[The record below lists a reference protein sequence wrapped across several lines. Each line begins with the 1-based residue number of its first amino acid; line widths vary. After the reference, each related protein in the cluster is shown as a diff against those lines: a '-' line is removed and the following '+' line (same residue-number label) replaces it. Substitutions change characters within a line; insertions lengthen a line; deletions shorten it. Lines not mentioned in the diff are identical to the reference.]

1 MGMVGGGPGSFI
13 GPLHRLGAQLSE
25 RVELV
30 AGVFSRTPERSRAAA
45 AAFGV
50 NPDRCYPTFDAMFA
64 AERSAANGIDLV
76 AIAAPNHLHLPIALE
91 ALACGIHVISDKPA
105 TANLAEALALREALG
120 KTALIYA
127 VTFSYTGYP
136 MIREARA
143 RVLNGE
149 IGRVRKVNV
158 TYSQGWLSS
167 ALERSGNE
175 RAAWRTNPVLSGIG
189 GCISDLGVHAF
200 NLAEYVTADTV
211 KEILPDLNNV
221 VPGREL
227 DDDCNVLLHFSGG
240 AVGVLSAS
248 QVAFGERNALSIQV
262 YGDAG
267 AIHWSFDQADALR
280 LVRTNG
286 AAQTLNPSSLDLLVR
301 EPVIPGLGNGLT
313 VPFMIQYRDFARAID
328 GTAGIIDGTLPGI
341 DAAVRSMCFVERAA
355 RSRGQRSDWISLD
368 LSDQRTHA

>member
-1 MGMVGGGPGSFI
+1 MGGKLRMGMVGGGTGSFI

-50 NPDRCYPTFDAMFA
+50 NPDRCYPTFEAMFA
-64 AERSAANGIDLV
+64 AERSAANGIELV

-91 ALACGIHVISDKPA
+91 ALACGVHVISDKPA
-105 TANLAEALALREALG
+105 TANLAEALTLREALG

-167 ALERSGNE
+167 ALERFGN
-175 RAAWRTNPVLSGIG
+175 
-189 GCISDLGVHAF
+189 
-200 NLAEYVTADTV
+200 
-211 KEILPDLNNV
+211 
-221 VPGREL
+221 
-227 DDDCNVLLHFSGG
+227 
-240 AVGVLSAS
+240 
-248 QVAFGERNALSIQV
+248 
-262 YGDAG
+262 
-267 AIHWSFDQADALR
+267 
-280 LVRTNG
+280 
-286 AAQTLNPSSLDLLVR
+286 
-301 EPVIPGLGNGLT
+301 
-313 VPFMIQYRDFARAID
+313 
-328 GTAGIIDGTLPGI
+328 
-341 DAAVRSMCFVERAA
+341 
-355 RSRGQRSDWISLD
+355 
-368 LSDQRTHA
+368 